1 MKLISFLGVKGIN
14 LGLSRTFS
22 LTKQN
27 IPLPEVLLFQEP
39 LVIRGFLFIAL

>member
-1 MKLISFLGVKGIN
+1 MKQISFLGVKGIN

-39 LVIRGFLFIAL
+39 LVIREFLFTAL

>member
-39 LVIRGFLFIAL
+39 LVIREFLFIAL